1 MTENKNSL
9 VKYIVTDPCY
19 LLPRNTWDKCCEVF
33 KNDDEFMY
41 DRFDEEVSKALSEF
55 TEFPA
60 YACGTGYGD
69 WSNSIWGDGVIK
81 QDFVADAGMVS
92 VCRLTDKVLQHLKE
106 KYGEANIYS
115 GLAIFEMSE
124 NIRVDFDVS
133 NSNWT
138 VVKIKDLQTGETIQS
153 ESADEDEEDYWG

>member
-19 LLPRNTWDKCCEVF
+19 LLPDGTWDKCCEVF
-33 KNDDEFMY
+33 KDDVKSMY
-41 DRFDEEVSKALSEF
+41 DKFDEEVSKALSEF
-55 TEFPA
+55 TGFPA

-81 QDFVADAGMVS
+81 HDFVADAGMVC
-92 VCRLTDKVLQHLKE
+92 VCRLTGKVIQHLKE
-106 KYGEANIYS
+106 KYGEDNIYS
-115 GLAIFEMSE
+115 GLALFEMSE
-124 NIRVDFDVS
+124 NIRVDFDTS
-133 NSNWT
+133 DPNWT

-153 ESADEDEEDYWG
+153 ETADEDEEDYWG